1 MKSFPLHRL
10 FPGAILLAAALFV
23 SPQLFAQDEPKT
35 LPVPAAGKP
44 ASNPAEDAD
53 MMKQMMELSKLN
65 EHHKLLAVMTG
76 SWTTAVKMWMAP
88 GAPPSESTGSATCKA
103 IMDGRYFIEDFAGK
117 VPMPSPDGKVK
128 EMPFTG
134 MSVNAYDNVK
144 KKFLVTWMD
153 SMSTGIYLAEG
164 DYDPA
169 TKTVTYTGEAE
180 MVPGMKTKVRQS
192 VKTIDNDHH
201 VFEYF
206 ENRGAEYVKTM
217 EIAYTRKK

>member
-1 MKSFPLHRL
+1 MKSLPVRRL
-10 FPGAILLAAALFV
+10 LPPIFIAGALLV
-23 SPQLFAQDEPKT
+23 SPLSAQDETKT
-35 LPVPAAGKP
+35 LPAPAAAKP

-65 EHHKLLAVMTG
+65 DNHKLLAAMNG
-76 SWTTAVKMWMAP
+76 SWTTDSKMWMAP
-88 GAPPSESTGSATCKA
+88 GAPPMQSTGTATRKP

-117 VPMPSPDGKVK
+117 VPMPGPDGKMK
-128 EMPFTG
+128 EMSFTG
-134 MSVNAYDNVK
+134 MSINAYDNVK
-144 KKFLVTWMD
+144 KKFLATWMD

-169 TKTVTYTGEAE
+169 TKTFTYNGEAE
-180 MVPGMKTKVRQS
+180 EVPGMKTKVRQT
-192 VKTIDNDHH
+192 VKVIDNDHH

-206 ENRGAEYVKTM
+206 ESRGADYVKTM